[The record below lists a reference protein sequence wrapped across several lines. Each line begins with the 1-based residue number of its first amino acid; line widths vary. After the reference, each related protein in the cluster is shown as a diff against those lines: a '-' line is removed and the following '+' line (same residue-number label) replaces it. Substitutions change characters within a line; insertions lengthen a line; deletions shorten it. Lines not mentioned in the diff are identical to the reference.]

1 MDRRSLVTLAL
12 VAAVGATGGAQQ
24 APQRAN
30 PSEPTTVS
38 AILVDVVV
46 RDRKGMP
53 VAGLTAED
61 FEITEDGVPQTLG
74 SMTPIF
80 KDTPAATGGT
90 EVPPPQASRT
100 EVPRP
105 QASRGDAPAAP
116 AAAAAPAAQE
126 VPEVIALVFDRL
138 TSDGRATAHTAS
150 MKYLSALD
158 STRHYMGVFAIDINL
173 MPLQTFTRDV
183 ALVRKAVDEFA
194 KHASSQYGSYAEAR
208 RDAGKLEAANNA
220 LNAAQAASGG
230 GPGGTGE
237 GMSGAAVQ
245 QAMAQSQNQM
255 AQTFDA
261 LERDQAGYSSAN
273 ALMAVVNGMR
283 NIPGRKSIVFFSEGL
298 SIPPNVQE
306 RFLSVIASANRANVS
321 IYPMDAMGLRTESS
335 TGATRDE
342 MLAQAK
348 QNLGRNPSR
357 DSNTAMMAAMERNE
371 DLLRMDPHAGL
382 GQLAEETGGFLIAN
396 TNDLRAG
403 FQRIETDMRNYY
415 MLTYVPSNDTFDGKF
430 RQIGVRVKRPGVSVH
445 SRRGYFAVRDTAGIP
460 ISSHE
465 APALAALDRTPVPN
479 AFPVFAS
486 ALKFPE
492 RLRPHLLPLIVEVS
506 TAGLTFVP
514 ADDKQTYRSD
524 FTVLVRF
531 KDASGKVIDK
541 LSQHYQVTGPIES
554 IEKAKQG
561 QVIFYRQPEI
571 PPGTYT
577 METVVYDAI
586 AQKASVRFKTVE
598 QAAAAPDTLRLSSL
612 MLVSRGERV
621 PADQR
626 PADNPLFVGE
636 MLLYPN
642 LGAPLRKGTDQ
653 ELAFFFTAY
662 PGGGTATGL
671 GGTIELLQDA
681 KVVARAPMTLEK
693 PDEQGRIQQVSRLP
707 IEALMPGRYQLRVLL
722 QQGGTTVAGTTE
734 FRIVG

>member
-1 MDRRSLVTLAL
+1 MHRRLFATLVL
-12 VAAVGATGGAQQ
+12 VAAVGMPGGAQQ
-24 APQRAN
+24 SAQRAD
-30 PSEPTTVS
+30 SSTQTTVS

-46 RDRKGMP
+46 RDRRGQP
-53 VAGLTAED
+53 VEGLTAQD

-74 SMTPIF
+74 SVTPIF
-80 KDTPAATGGT
+80 KSPSLPSGGSAPQGQTP
-90 EVPPPQASRT
+90 RT
-100 EVPRP
+100 
-105 QASRGDAPAAP
+105 APTAAP
-116 AAAAAPAAQE
+116 APPQEVAQAAAPE

-138 TSDGRATAHTAS
+138 TADGRALAHTAS
-150 MKYLSALD
+150 MKYLSAVD
-158 STRHYMGVFAIDINL
+158 GTSRHHMGVFAIDISL
-173 MPLQTFTRDV
+173 LPLQPFTRDV
-183 ALVRKAVDEFA
+183 ALIRKAVDEFA
-194 KHASSQYGSYAEAR
+194 KHASSQYGSYAESIR
-208 RDAGKLEAANNA
+208 NSRDLESANNA

-237 GMSGAAVQ
+237 GMAGAAVQ

-255 AQTFDA
+255 AQTFEA

-283 NIPGRKSIVFFSEGL
+283 AIPGRKSIVFFSEGL

-335 TGATRDE
+335 TGTTRDE

-348 QNLGRNPSR
+348 QNLARNPSR
-357 DSNTAMMAAMERNE
+357 DQNTAMMAAMERNE

-403 FQRIETDMRNYY
+403 FERIETDMRNYY
-415 MLTYVPSNDTFDGKF
+415 MLTYVPSNDAFDGKF
-430 RQIGVRVKRPGVSVH
+430 RQIGVKVKRPGVSVH
-445 SRRGYFAVRDTAGIP
+445 SRRGYFAVRESGLP
-460 ISSHE
+460 VSSFE

-492 RLRPHLLPLIVEVS
+492 RARPHLLPLVVEVS
-506 TAGLTFVP
+506 TAALTFAP
-514 ADDKQTYRSD
+514 SDDRKTYRSD

-531 KDASGKVIDK
+531 KDGAGNVIDK
-541 LSQHYQVTGPIES
+541 LSQRYEVSGPIEG
-554 IEKAKQG
+554 IETAKQG
-561 QVIFYRQPEI
+561 QVIFYRQPEL

-577 METVVYDAI
+577 METVVYDALS
-586 AQKASVRFKTVE
+586 QKASVRFRTIE
-598 QAAAAPDTLRLSSL
+598 QGDINPDTLRLSSL
-612 MLVSRGERV
+612 MLVRRGEKV
-621 PADQR
+621 PSDQR

-642 LGAPLRKGTDQ
+642 LGAPLKKGDDA

-662 PGGGTATGL
+662 PGGGTETTL
-671 GGTIELLQDA
+671 NGTIELLQDA
-681 KVVARAPMTLEK
+681 KVVARAPMTMEK
-693 PDEQGRIQQVSRLP
+693 PDDQGRIQQVSRLP
-707 IEALMPGRYQLRVLL
+707 IGALAPGRYQLRVLV
-722 QQGGTTVAGTTE
+722 QQGTQTAAGMTE

>member
-1 MDRRSLVTLAL
+1 MYRRAFATLVC
-12 VAAVGATGGAQQ
+12 VGAIGVTGGAEQ
-24 APQRAN
+24 APQRAD

-46 RDRKGMP
+46 RDRRGLP
-53 VAGLTAED
+53 VVGLTAED

-80 KDTPAATGGT
+80 KDAPSAPAPAATA
-90 EVPPPQASRT
+90 PPASSA
-100 EVPRP
+100 PGAP
-105 QASRGDAPAAP
+105 DKPAPSGAPAGPDAPVAP
-116 AAAAAPAAQE
+116 SQE

-138 TSDGRATAHTAS
+138 TADGRALAHTAS
-150 MKYLSALD
+150 MKYLDATNT
-158 STRHYMGVFAIDINL
+158 TRHYMGVFAIDINL

-183 ALVRKAVDEFA
+183 TLVRKAVSQFA
-194 KHASSQYGSYAEAR
+194 KQASSQYGSYAESIR
-208 RDAGKLEAANNA
+208 SGPDLEAANNA
-220 LNAAQAASGG
+220 LNAAQANSGG
-230 GPGGTGE
+230 GPGATGE
-237 GMSGAAVQ
+237 GMAGAAVQ

-255 AQTFDA
+255 AQTFES

-283 NIPGRKSIVFFSEGL
+283 AIPGRKSIVFFSEGL
-298 SIPPNVQE
+298 AIPPNAQE

-335 TGATRDE
+335 TGNTRDE
-342 MLAQAK
+342 MLARAK
-348 QNLGRNPSR
+348 QSLSRNPSR
-357 DSNTAMMAAMERNE
+357 DSNTAMTAAMERNE
-371 DLLRMDPHAGL
+371 DLLRLDPHAGL

-430 RQIGVRVKRPGVSVH
+430 RQIGVKVKRSGLTVH
-445 SRRGYFAVRDTAGIP
+445 SRRGYFAVRETSGIP
-460 ISSHE
+460 VSSHE

-479 AFPVFAS
+479 AFPVFTS

-492 RLRPHLLPLIVEVS
+492 RLRPHLLPLVVEVS
-506 TAGLTFVP
+506 TAGLSFVP
-514 ADDKQTYRSD
+514 ADDKKTYRSD

-531 KDASGKVIDK
+531 KDGAGQVIDK
-541 LSQHYQVTGPIES
+541 LSQRYQVNGPIES
-554 IEKAKQG
+554 IDKAKQG
-561 QVIFYRQPEI
+561 QVIFYRQPEL
-571 PPGTYT
+571 PPGTYA

-586 AQKASVRFKTVE
+586 SQKASVRFKTIE
-598 QAAAAPDTLRLSSL
+598 QPEASPDSLRLSSL
-612 MLVSRGERV
+612 MLVSRGEKV
-621 PADQR
+621 PTDER
-626 PADNPLFVGE
+626 PADNPFFVGD

-642 LGAPLRKGTDQ
+642 LGTPLRKGTDQ

-662 PGGGTATGL
+662 TGGGTETEL

-681 KVVARAPMTLEK
+681 KVVARAPMRLEK
-693 PDEQGRIQQVSRLP
+693 PDAQGRIQQVSRLP
-707 IEALMPGRYQLRVLL
+707 IEALGPGHYQLRVLV
-722 QQGGTTVAGTTE
+722 QQGATTVAGATE

>member
-1 MDRRSLVTLAL
+1 MYRRSLATLAL
-12 VAAVGATGGAQQ
+12 VAALAMPGGARQP
-24 APQRAN
+24 AQRAD
-30 PSEPTTVS
+30 SAAQTTVS

-46 RDRKGMP
+46 RDRRGEP
-53 VAGLTAED
+53 VEGLTAED

-74 SMTPIF
+74 SVTPIF
-80 KDTPAATGGT
+80 KSPSLPSGASAHQGRT
-90 EVPPPQASRT
+90 PPP
-100 EVPRP
+100 
-105 QASRGDAPAAP
+105 APTAAP
-116 AAAAAPAAQE
+116 AEVAQAAGQE

-138 TSDGRATAHTAS
+138 TADGRALAHTAS
-150 MKYLSALD
+150 MKYLNAVEGTS
-158 STRHYMGVFAIDINL
+158 RHHMGVFAIDLSL
-173 MPLQTFTRDV
+173 MPLQPFTRDV
-183 ALVRKAVDEFA
+183 SLIRKAVDDFA
-194 KHASSQYGSYAEAR
+194 KRSSSQFGSYAEAR
-208 RDAGKLEAANNA
+208 RDAGRLEAANNA
-220 LNAAQAASGG
+220 LNAAQAATTG
-230 GPGGTGE
+230 GPGSTGE
-237 GMSGAAVQ
+237 GMAGAAVQ

-255 AQTFDA
+255 TQTFEM
-261 LERDQAGYSSAN
+261 LERDQAGYASAN

-283 NIPGRKSIVFFSEGL
+283 AIPGRKSIVFFSEGL

-348 QNLGRNPSR
+348 ATLSRNPSR
-357 DSNTAMMAAMERNE
+357 DSNQAMMTAMERNE

-403 FQRIETDMRNYY
+403 FERIETDMRNYY
-415 MLTYVPSNDTFDGKF
+415 MLTYVPSNDAFDGKF
-430 RQIGVRVKRPGVSVH
+430 RQIGVKVKRPGVSVH
-445 SRRGYFAVRDTAGIP
+445 SRRGYFAVRESGLP
-460 ISSHE
+460 VSSYE

-486 ALKFPE
+486 ALRFPE
-492 RLRPHLLPLIVEVS
+492 RARPHLLPLVVEVA
-506 TAGLTFVP
+506 TAGLSFVP
-514 ADDKQTYRSD
+514 SDDKKTYRSD

-531 KDASGKVIDK
+531 KDGAGNVIDK
-541 LSQHYQVTGPIES
+541 LSQRYEVSGPIEGV
-554 IEKAKQG
+554 EQAKQG
-561 QVIFYRQPEI
+561 QVIFYRQPEL

-577 METVVYDAI
+577 METVVYDALS
-586 AQKASVRFKTVE
+586 QKASVRFRTIE
-598 QAAAAPDTLRLSSL
+598 QADIDPDALRLSSL
-612 MLVSRGERV
+612 MLVRRGEKV

-642 LGAPLRKGTDQ
+642 LGAPLKKGDDS

-662 PGGGTATGL
+662 PGGGTETNL
-671 GGTIELLQDA
+671 NGTIELLQDA
-681 KVVARAPMTLEK
+681 KVVARAPMSLER
-693 PDEQGRIQQVSRLP
+693 PDIEGRIQQVSRLP
-707 IEALMPGRYQLRVLL
+707 IEALAPGRYQLRVLV
-722 QQGGTTVAGTTE
+722 QQGAQTAAGMTE